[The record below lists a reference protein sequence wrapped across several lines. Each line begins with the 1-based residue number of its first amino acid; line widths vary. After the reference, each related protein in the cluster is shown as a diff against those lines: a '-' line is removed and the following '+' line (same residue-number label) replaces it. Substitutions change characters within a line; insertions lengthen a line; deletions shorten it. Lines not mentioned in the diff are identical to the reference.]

1 MKVGL
6 IGTGNMGGAII
17 RGYTG
22 AHPEEAR
29 NCFIYDLNREA
40 AEKLRS
46 LTGAVIVSSISE
58 LVQGAD
64 LTIIA
69 VKPYHYDDVLPLIGA
84 CDLKGKTIMTI
95 AAGIPIA
102 RVEKALGKDK
112 PIIRIMP
119 NTPAGVLCGMTAVW
133 RNPNVDPAVFESV
146 MGLLSSF
153 GKAIEIDEEEKI
165 HAVIGASGSSPA
177 YAYMFIDAIAKAS
190 QAEGLSYEDAL
201 VFAAQSVMGAAKMV
215 MESGSDPTELRI
227 AVCSPNG
234 TTIEAV
240 RKLQSNGFEACIAEA
255 VHAAAE
261 RSREMSRE

>member
-1 MKVGL
+1 MKIGL
-6 IGTGNMGGAII
+6 IGTGNMGGAIL

-22 AHPEEAR
+22 AHPDQAG
-29 NCFIYDLNREA
+29 NCFIYDLNAEA
-40 AEKLRS
+40 AKSLQS
-46 LTGAVIVSSISE
+46 LTGAVVVASVAEIV
-58 LVQGAD
+58 QRAD

-69 VKPYHYDDVLPLIGA
+69 VKPYHYDDVLPLIAA
-84 CDLKGKTIMTI
+84 CDLSGKTIMTI
-95 AAGIPIA
+95 AAGITIE
-102 RVEKALGKDK
+102 RMESALGSDT

-119 NTPAGVLCGMTAVW
+119 NTPAGVLAGMTAVW
-133 RNPNVDPAVFESV
+133 KNSKVDPVIFGSV
-146 MGLLSSF
+146 MELLSSF
-153 GKAIEIDEEEKI
+153 GKAIEIDDEELV

-190 QAEGLSYEDAL
+190 ETEGLRYEDAL

-215 MESGSDPTELRI
+215 MESGSDPVSLRI

-240 RKLQSNGFEACIAEA
+240 HQLQENGFERCVAEA

-261 RSREMSRE
+261 RSREMSQE